1 MVSFED
7 FFSSLF
13 LFNFREML
21 PLHPFITPI
30 FLHHGVTMTWR
41 HVKEKRKEKL
51 VTKLAF
57 FFFALRNV
65 SFLS

>member
-41 HVKEKRKEKL
+41 DNDMAPCQGKKKRKVSYEIG
-51 VTKLAF
+51 VF
-57 FFFALRNV
+57 FFLR
-65 SFLS
+65 